1 MLTQDQR
8 DLLVEGFELGLYDNL
23 IAKRIGITLKRV
35 YGYRKSLNI
44 TGKDLLENRLNSWM
58 NMVRNGFSLELI
70 SLVYDVKP
78 QSIRLMLWREKQFS
92 FREAKQELREAFQQ
106 LGQTG
111 PAGAGASGL
120 KESTIKLFGL
130 PA

>member
-1 MLTQDQR
+1 MLTQEQR
-8 DLLVEGFELGLYDNL
+8 DLLGEGFELGLYDNL

-35 YGYRKSLNI
+35 YGYRKTLNI

-58 NMVRNGFSLELI
+58 KMIRNGFSLELI

-92 FREAKQELREAFQQ
+92 FRQAKQELRGAFQQ
-106 LGQTG
+106 AGLAAPT
-111 PAGAGASGL
+111 GAGASGL
-120 KESTIKLFGL
+120 KASTIKLFGL
-130 PA
+130 SQ